1 MSMTTV
7 MIEFFVLVFMA
18 LGVGLL
24 EAKQKD

>member
-1 MSMTTV
+1 MTTV
-7 MIEFFVLVFMA
+7 MIEFFVLVLMA